1 MCEVRRVGF
10 AAEAGKRLEKKLMKI
25 AAGRRIKAVCESKSG
40 EKCFLARLREKEDSR
55 QTKRVG
61 GEDSG

>member
-40 EKCFLARLREKEDSR
+40 EKCFLARLREKEER
-55 QTKRVG
+55 KQAEIAG
-61 GEDSG
+61 GEDSD

>member
-40 EKCFLARLREKEDSR
+40 EKCFLARLREKEER
-55 QTKRVG
+55 RW
-61 GEDSG
+61 